1 MKPYAPISKH
11 HEALT
16 DKAWIRELL
25 RASSKCE
32 RIEQA
37 LVRSRNHVSC
47 CYRVMNPT
55 DELSV
60 RVPNADKRPQRYGND
75 FYTQGDTVLLAHSL
89 LGARLVTVSR
99 GALTSGMIVE
109 VEAYLG
115 SDDPACHAA
124 RGKTPR
130 NEVMFLA
137 GGHCY
142 VYLIYGMYLCMNVVG
157 GPEGVGTGVLLRA
170 VQPLEGLAVMQ
181 RRRAAGRTTNH
192 ISVRDLARGPGRLC
206 QALGI
211 SRAHGG
217 QHFATSSR
225 LWIEPY
231 QEVAK
236 DDIATSSRIGVTN
249 GSALQLRFYVKNN
262 PWVSGRIR

>member
-1 MKPYAPISKH
+1 M
-11 HEALT
+11 
-16 DKAWIRELL
+16 RELL
-25 RASSKCE
+25 RPWSKCE
-32 RIEQA
+32 RIEE
-37 LVRSRNHVSC
+37 LVFRSRNLASC
-47 CYRVMNPT
+47 CHRVMSPT
-55 DELSV
+55 DKLTVEA
-60 RVPNADKRPQRYGND
+60 PKAAKRPQRYGED
-75 FYTQGDTVLLAHSL
+75 FYTQGDTVSLARSL
-89 LGARLVTVSR
+89 LGARLVSVSR

-157 GPEGVGTGVLLRA
+157 DPEGVGTGVLLRA
-170 VQPLEGLAVMQ
+170 IEPLEGLAVMQ
-181 RRRAAGRTTNH
+181 RRRAAERPKR
-192 ISVRDLARGPGRLC
+192 IPVRDLARGPGRLC

-211 SRAHGG
+211 SRTHGG
-217 QHFATSSR
+217 QHFASSSR

-231 QEVAK
+231 RDVAK

-249 GSALQLRFYVKNN
+249 GAELPLRFYVKNS
-262 PWVSGRIR
+262 PWVSGCIR